1 MTVRRFSTFRIGSN
15 ENRCGNG
22 DGGKGG
28 NGLQLFEILVKY
40 QLTKSLAFDGNV
52 SVIRSAAK
60 RADLDGTGF
69 VKAAGDKKGD
79 VIKAATYVSAKDIGT
94 EIDLSLKYSI
104 YKGFFTRLTF
114 AYLFAG
120 DYGLKVGERNFDD
133 TWALYSE
140 MRYTF

>member
-1 MTVRRFSTFRIGSN
+1 MGRIISFIYGVIAYAIFFGTFLYAIGFM
-15 ENRCGNG
+15 GN
-22 DGGKGG
+22 
-28 NGLQLFEILVKY
+28 I
-40 QLTKSLAFDGNV
+40 

-60 RADLDGTGF
+60 RADIDGTGT
-69 VKAAGDKKGD
+69 AS
-79 VIKAATYVSAKDIGT
+79 AATFDSAKDIGT

-114 AYLFAG
+114 AYLFSG
-120 DYGLKVGERNFDD
+120 DYGKSTTGRDFDD